1 LDREVRIFVELRLLH
16 RPGSLIE
23 DYSDPTWG
31 QMRQL
36 PSLQAI
42 SSDALRRPDW
52 TRIAKSVPASDWLVT
67 LGRGFNLKPIPLE
80 AK

>member
-1 LDREVRIFVELRLLH
+1 
-16 RPGSLIE
+16 
-23 DYSDPTWG
+23 
-31 QMRQL
+31 MRQL

-80 AK
+80 AE